1 MRTRFRRQDGFTL
14 VELMITMTMMVVV
27 AVIFLTVFE
36 SLNRGVASQ
45 TERSQAN
52 DQARLAIEH
61 LDREIRSGNVV
72 YDPAD
77 EALAFFSFRIYS
89 QANATTRDEG
99 SSPYADPDSGATCVQ
114 WMINDDRELIRR
126 VWLPN
131 DPTVASD
138 WRVFATDIVN
148 RVSGIDQPAFSVP
161 DPDAP
166 GTVEVTL
173 MVDADTEEA
182 VSRPVRIET
191 SLTGRNTT
199 LGLLTTACDP
209 PPDDDDD
216 DEED

>member
-1 MRTRFRRQDGFTL
+1 

-52 DQARLAIEH
+52 DQARQAIEH

-89 QANATTRDEG
+89 QANATTRLG
-99 SSPYADPDSGATCVQ
+99 SSPYADSGGATCVQ

-173 MVDADTEEA
+173 MVDADTEEV

-199 LGLLTTACDP
+199 LGLPTTACDP
-209 PPDDDDD
+209 PPEAGDEGEDDDD